1 MNTRFSSTQSNAV
14 NLAPAVSHL
23 PRVAVLSA
31 PKERWRAQDFPES
44 AATMNGVEAWV
55 YAFGG
60 DFIGYDLVT
69 KHDLAQYDL
78 IIANSNTTYIPR
90 LIELA
95 EQRSAHTRW
104 VTLIEG
110 DAGDYLKP
118 LPAVQRIF
126 EVSDLVNCIN
136 QPSLPLFQALGAG
149 KRARV
154 EYVGIP
160 YPIEGVRRF
169 AVAPEQRFDE
179 ACKNIFLCP
188 FLLNRWNEWLVAR
201 QIAEECAEECAGTN
215 GEMDVRY
222 YGYVRPLSRK
232 ISNWRELWQE
242 RSLDKRRNA
251 RRVERLYNDARLE
264 VRFASGLEEF
274 FALNS
279 QAVLWLNLDDRH
291 TWGRYVLDA
300 ATLGIPIITTT
311 ATGHAEHCFPET
323 TVPTEFSLPEAVQL
337 GKRLLADRQWYV
349 QVSTQAFDY
358 VQAFAPAAM
367 VQKLLALL
375 VW

>member
-1 MNTRFSSTQSNAV
+1 MNTRLNNAYFNSPQSNVVLSA
-14 NLAPAVSHL
+14 SHL

-31 PKERWRAQDFPES
+31 PKERWRAKDFPES

-55 YAFGG
+55 YAFDG

-69 KHDLAQYDL
+69 KQDVAQYDL

-90 LIELA
+90 LVELA
-95 EQRSAHTRW
+95 EQRSAYTRW

-126 EVSDLVNCIN
+126 EVSDLVSCIN

-149 KRARV
+149 KQARV

-160 YPIEGVRRF
+160 YPVEGVRRF
-169 AVAPEQRFDE
+169 AIAPEQRFDA
-179 ACKNIFLCP
+179 ACKKVFLCP

-201 QIAEECAEECAGTN
+201 RIAEDCAAMEGGMN
-215 GEMDVRY
+215 VQY
-222 YGYVRPLSRK
+222 YGYVQPLSRK
-232 ISNWRELWQE
+232 IRNWRELWRE

-251 RRVERLYNDARLE
+251 RRVERLYNDPQLE
-264 VRFASGLEEF
+264 IRFASGLEEF

-300 ATLGIPIITTT
+300 AALGIPIITTA

-323 TVPTEFSLPEAVQL
+323 TVPNEFALPEAFQL
-337 GKRLLADRQWYV
+337 GKRLLSDREWYLS
-349 QVSTQAFDY
+349 VSAQALDY

-367 VQKLLALL
+367 TKRLLALL
-375 VW
+375 GW